1 MWRLSGCNGVA
12 AVRARVEQAIYRS
25 SPRPTKVGRGQGE
38 AVWEAPEDLT
48 LEHAHVGTLH
58 RGGRV
63 SVRVCARV
71 YIGAVSEH
79 IRLYLHRKHLPLA
92 LVLEQEGTALPLAF
106 CTTPSWLLVVITP
119 SLATN

>member
-1 MWRLSGCNGVA
+1 ML
-12 AVRARVEQAIYRS
+12 
-25 SPRPTKVGRGQGE
+25 VGILRTGD
-38 AVWEAPEDLT
+38 V
-48 LEHAHVGTLH
+48 
-58 RGGRV
+58 GRV
-63 SVRVCARV
+63 SVCARV